1 METKIEPTR
10 NELEVFKQIS
20 EAMED
25 YIPIISSEYILIM
38 PWPSN
43 MDRRVLTVNSSILRF
58 SSTLF
63 YLKLIFPKKK
73 N

>member
-38 PWPSN
+38 PWSSN
-43 MDRRVLTVNSSILRF
+43 MDRRVLIVNSSILRF

>member
-25 YIPIISSEYILIM
+25 YTPIISSEYILIM
-38 PWPSN
+38 PWSSN

>member
-1 METKIEPTR
+1 VETKIEPTR

-38 PWPSN
+38 PWSSN